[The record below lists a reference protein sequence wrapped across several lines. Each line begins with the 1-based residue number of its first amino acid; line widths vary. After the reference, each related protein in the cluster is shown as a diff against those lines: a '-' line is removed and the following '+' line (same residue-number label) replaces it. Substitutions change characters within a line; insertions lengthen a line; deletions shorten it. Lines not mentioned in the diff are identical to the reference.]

1 MDAIRILLIDSV
13 IPIRIVYTILFYSS
27 SPTTATLSMRTS
39 RPACVAWCSLP
50 THTGFDLY
58 IHQWY
63 FSGYLRCWLGH
74 TSSVHRSQNPE
85 VLLVRRLPCSSW
97 DAISLRAVIL
107 LRRYYFTSSDVKFL
121 LLESEL
127 VLTIIIGEQKEYKI
141 KIAYKK
147 NQLYILLFL
156 F

>member
-1 MDAIRILLIDSV
+1 MPYVYCWSTPWFPSASYIRFCFTPALLQLQL
-13 IPIRIVYTILFYSS
+13 YLY
-27 SPTTATLSMRTS
+27 A
-39 RPACVAWCSLP
+39 RPACVAWFSLP
-50 THTGFDLY
+50 TRTGFDLY

-74 TSSVHRSQNPE
+74 TSSVHRSQNPG
-85 VLLVRRLPCSSW
+85 VLLVRRLPWPSW

-107 LRRYYFTSSDVKFL
+107 LRRYYFTSSDVKIL